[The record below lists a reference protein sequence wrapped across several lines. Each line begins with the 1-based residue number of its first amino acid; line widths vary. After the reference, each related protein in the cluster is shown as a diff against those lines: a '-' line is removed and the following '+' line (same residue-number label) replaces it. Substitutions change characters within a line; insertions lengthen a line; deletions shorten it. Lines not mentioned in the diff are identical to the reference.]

1 MRLRRP
7 VVWGVTG
14 AVLVLAACGGDTS
27 SGAAVVAP
35 AAPTVAST
43 IRPPVVVTS
52 TVFAPTLPQTSR
64 TVVPSPSVPAASD
77 DGPLMPDVVCL
88 DLQLAQDTI
97 QSAGVFFSK
106 SRDATGEG
114 RRQIL
119 DRNWIVVAQTPP
131 PGTPFGEGDAVLDV
145 VKDDE
150 PNDC

>member
-1 MRLRRP
+1 MNVGRSVRA
-7 VVWGVTG
+7 GTIG
-14 AVLVLAACGGDTS
+14 AVLVLAACGSD
-27 SGAAVVAP
+27 SGAEVVAP
-35 AAPTVAST
+35 AGPTSPT
-43 IRPPVVVTS
+43 TLRPPVVVTS
-52 TVFAPTLPQTSR
+52 TVFAPTLPPTTRPAGPTTS
-64 TVVPSPSVPAASD
+64 VAPASQ
-77 DGPLMPDVVCL
+77 DGPVMPDVVCL

-119 DRNWIVVAQTPP
+119 DRNWIVVAQTPA